1 MIFCAAFE
9 KERMKL
15 KQKEIRTVHEG
26 MRHCCEFRSN
36 SSGLIFKSRIVY
48 DENLVKK
55 IKILIFRKNFI
66 CFYENNRFIINGI
79 WLLRTPK
86 SFE

>member
-15 KQKEIRTVHEG
+15 KQKEIRTVQEG
-26 MRHCCEFRSN
+26 MRLCCEFRSN

-48 DENLVKK
+48 DENLGKF
-55 IKILIFRKNFI
+55 KILIFWKNFI
-66 CFYENNRFIINGI
+66 CFYENNPRFIINDMC
-79 WLLRTPK
+79 LPRTPK